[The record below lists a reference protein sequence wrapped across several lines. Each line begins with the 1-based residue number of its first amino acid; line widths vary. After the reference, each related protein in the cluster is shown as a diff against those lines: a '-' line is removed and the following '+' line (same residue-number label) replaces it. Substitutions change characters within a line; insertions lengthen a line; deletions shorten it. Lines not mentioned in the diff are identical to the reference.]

1 MTRTF
6 FITYFFRARNPFTIR
21 GKEKGG
27 LPEGAIPTA
36 FILWKLCVVEH
47 CVIRYTI
54 QKRFF
59 YRHISTALMPIAWV
73 APIEKAIHPPGQPLA
88 QRDNGVR
95 E

>member
-1 MTRTF
+1 MRC
-6 FITYFFRARNPFTIR
+6 IAESVKCAIR

-27 LPEGAIPTA
+27 LPESAIPAA

-59 YRHISTALMPIAWV
+59 YHHIITALMPIAWV